1 MSTATGP
8 APADTAPGDTAP
20 ADAAAP
26 PIRRRR
32 WSRRRR
38 PAREAPASARSSRPG
53 RNRSR
58 RRRWPWILALVLAVA
73 LVAGAVYAVF
83 FTPLLGVR
91 QVTVT
96 GVPDSVAA
104 RVQAAVAVPE
114 GVPLARVDLDAVAAS
129 AGAVPEVESVEVSRA
144 WPDEVVIAVQPRRT
158 VAVTSAN
165 GQLWL
170 LDSTGDPYL
179 AVAAPPPGAVTVQLA
194 APGAG
199 DPSTQAALTVLDSLS
214 EEFRGQVVE
223 VIARAAYDVEVR
235 LGDGRIV
242 LWGGPELSATKMQ
255 ILPAVLKQ
263 PGTVYDISD
272 PSLVSVR

>member
-1 MSTATGP
+1 M
-8 APADTAPGDTAP
+8 
-20 ADAAAP
+20 
-26 PIRRRR
+26 
-32 WSRRRR
+32 
-38 PAREAPASARSSRPG
+38 
-53 RNRSR
+53 
-58 RRRWPWILALVLAVA
+58 LAIV

-96 GVPDSVAA
+96 GAPDSVAA
-104 RVQAAVAVPE
+104 RVRAAVAVPE
-114 GVPLARVDLDAVAAS
+114 GVPLARVDLDAVAAAA

-179 AVAAPPPGAVTVQLA
+179 AVAAPPPGAVTVQLV

-223 VIARAAYDVEVR
+223 VIARAPYDVEVR
-235 LGDGRIV
+235 LVDGRIV
-242 LWGGPELSATKMQ
+242 LWGGPELSTTKMQ